1 MKKETLTEKNIYIDT
16 LPNLSKVNNLEI
28 GRRLQEENDNF
39 IISPSNKYEDV
50 DIPFL
55 QQVKWISDYIEH
67 KFLTYYG
74 EDIYLIDHYI
84 NIQKPNYMSFKRNN
98 INLNDI
104 RNSADYTALY
114 VVNGNGNLY
123 LEYDNNIRKQQTFV
137 TPLKQK
143 SIAIFNSD
151 IEYFIDR
158 NKTEYNRIVLNF
170 LYKKA
175 K

>member
-1 MKKETLTEKNIYIDT
+1 MKKETLTEKNIYIDN
-16 LPNLSKVNNLEI
+16 LPNLSKVNNLEL
-28 GRRLQEENDNF
+28 GRRLQEENDEF
-39 IISPSNKYEDV
+39 IISSSNKYEDV

-67 KFLTYYG
+67 KFLTYYT

-114 VVNGNGNLY
+114 IVNGNGNLY
-123 LEYDNNIRKQQTFV
+123 LEYDNNIRKQQTFIY
-137 TPLKQK
+137 PLKQK
-143 SIAIFNSD
+143 SIAMFNSD

-158 NKTEYNRIVLNF
+158 NKTEYNRIVLTF
-170 LYKKA
+170 LYKKN